1 MLWCP
6 TDNVSINI
14 NTLISAKS
22 KHMTPQIFQ
31 NNWRKAKEP
40 KIFINFLQNGFVSM
54 YLCNFYFYGLGKRIK
69 CMVRSQ
75 IWHFRAKKYFHFITS
90 CLFPVHFTWV
100 SLLGK
105 PYKTLEIL
113 VTAQSPN
120 SSFPFLFDF
129 GLGLGTLTWACQY
142 PNPNGSDYKQQAAV
156 SWESLGS
163 LSVVSWE

>member
-22 KHMTPQIFQ
+22 KHMTTQIFQ
-31 NNWRKAKEP
+31 NNWWKE
-40 KIFINFLQNGFVSM
+40 KEIFIISFEMAL
-54 YLCNFYFYGLGKRIK
+54 YLLCNFYFYGLGKRIK

-100 SLLGK
+100 SLRK
-105 PYKTLEIL
+105 AIK
-113 VTAQSPN
+113 A
-120 SSFPFLFDF
+120 LFEKKVLASIDIKHLKRIE
-129 GLGLGTLTWACQY
+129 GLF
-142 PNPNGSDYKQQAAV
+142 NV
-156 SWESLGS
+156 
-163 LSVVSWE
+163 